1 MAWLRIE
8 TMRIDGWG
16 LGRFWKILECEW
28 ESLGGGLRMLTT
40 AENVKWGSG
49 QEKSGRRWRVLVG
62 KLEESW
68 TLKDLKDTQP
78 AEESENQ
85 LASS

>member
-1 MAWLRIE
+1 
-8 TMRIDGWG
+8 
-16 LGRFWKILECEW
+16 
-28 ESLGGGLRMLTT
+28 MLTT

>member
-16 LGRFWKILECEW
+16 LGRFWKILECER
-28 ESLGGGLRMLTT
+28 ESLGGGLRMLTP
-40 AENVKWGSG
+40 AENLKWGSG
-49 QEKSGRRWRVLVG
+49 QEKSGRRWRVWVG
-62 KLEESW
+62 KL
-68 TLKDLKDTQP
+68 DTQP